1 MGLATTLTDLE
12 NAVLVA
18 LSQPYANPGG
28 TIAWPT
34 GADFSQ
40 ATVDFAINRALTRYV
55 SDLGDIELLTAT
67 LAFPSATSQYAY
79 PLQAVLGQPA
89 TSIGSY
95 ATGSVLFSGTV
106 AAGQTPGVTIGGTL
120 YSYTVPSSSTTIPQ
134 IIAAL
139 IQKIN
144 AGAQVLPRGTVLSP
158 VNQALNTQSI
168 LTLMAG
174 ASGTAGNATTLT
186 ATSSGTLILAA
197 SGGTLTGGTAANQP
211 IRTVRRVYYQALGQ
225 LFRLELEPGAR
236 LISWQEFNR
245 KTMAGYLLPFSFTT
259 WPDYCAVNP
268 TRSQLFFYGAP
279 SEYGDT
285 ITVEY
290 CPIVTANMNVP
301 ASNWGY
307 LVNATDEP
315 LLPEDTQDA
324 LWMGAASFLNPRARE
339 FENGELYDAKYLKEV
354 QRTKDNYTRDSAG
367 DALVLRPV
375 QDALS
380 TSGYGP
386 WQDLG

>member
-1 MGLATTLTDLE
+1 LQ
-12 NAVLVA
+12 A

-28 TIAWPT
+28 PVAWPT
-34 GADFSQ
+34 GADFNQ
-40 ATVDFAINRALTRYV
+40 AAVDFAINRTLTRYV
-55 SDLGDIELLTAT
+55 SDLGDLELLTST
-67 LAFPSATSQYAY
+67 LTFPSVTGQYAY
-79 PLQAVLGQPA
+79 PLQTPLGQPA
-89 TSIGSY
+89 TAIGSY
-95 ATGSVLFSGTV
+95 ATGSVSFSGTV

-120 YSYTVPSSSTTIPQ
+120 YSYTVPSASTTIPQ

-144 AGAQVLPRGTVLSP
+144 AGAQVLPFGTTLSP
-158 VNQALNTQSI
+158 VNQALNTQTM

-174 ASGTAGNATTLT
+174 AAGTAGNSTTLT
-186 ATSSGTLILAA
+186 ATSSGTLILTA
-197 SGGTLTGGTAANQP
+197 SGATLSGGTAANQP

-236 LISWQEFNR
+236 LISWQEMNR
-245 KTMAGYLLPFSFTT
+245 KTMAGFLLPFSFTT
-259 WPDYCAVNP
+259 WPDYAAVNP
-268 TRSQLFFYGAP
+268 TRSQLVFYGAP

-290 CPIVTANMNVP
+290 CPIVTSNASIP

-307 LVNATDEP
+307 LVNPNDQP

-324 LWMGAASFLNPRARE
+324 LWMGAAAFLNPKARE
-339 FENGELYDAKYLKEV
+339 FENGELYMTKYAKEV

-367 DALVLRPV
+367 DALILRPV
-375 QDALS
+375 GEALA
-380 TSGYGP
+380 TSGCDS
-386 WQDLG
+386 WQDIG